1 MIKLATIIIS
11 CALLLSCSKP
21 EQLAINQYNELLAQ
35 AFEHP
40 VTSKSS
46 QHFPARRDLTL
57 AELDSQLTLL
67 ESLQLK
73 QCDLLYLASEK
84 NQILNKH
91 QSGADNFVFQ
101 LTLLNQLTQCLQTE
115 QEMPNSERD
124 FLSAL
129 AQEKRAKLPSYFWN
143 LLFSDEPSYHFFA
156 QYTQLY
162 PLSGHRFAV
171 ASQQSLSYLIEIKQ
185 QINTIS
191 ASSAASIPASL
202 LTQLKQLPEHLA
214 ILAQSRYIAS
224 LLHSADLASTQ
235 LEQATS
241 LLTTHQ
247 ADIDCHSKRNN
258 VPFSQLKA
266 IFSHR
271 FIKQMQ
277 PYLSQINT
285 ELHQVMPLLASLLK
299 PYPTQLEA
307 DVTAQLDNVLATQ
320 QRLQQANLA
329 HQQQWQT
336 LFERCQQK
344 VGS

>member
-1 MIKLATIIIS
+1 M
-11 CALLLSCSKP
+11 LLSCSKP
-21 EQLAINQYNELLAQ
+21 EQLAIYQYNELLAQ
-35 AFEHP
+35 AFEQP
-40 VTSKSS
+40 VTSKSI
-46 QHFPARRDLTL
+46 QPFPARRDLTL

-115 QEMPNSERD
+115 QEIPNAERD
-124 FLSAL
+124 FLTTL
-129 AQEKRAKLPSYFWN
+129 AKEKREKLPAYFWN
-143 LLFSDEPSYHFFA
+143 LLLSDEPSYRFFA

-162 PLSGHRFAV
+162 PLSGHRFALT
-171 ASQQSLSYLIEIKQ
+171 SQQSLHYLIDIKQ
-185 QINTIS
+185 KINSIS
-191 ASSAASIPASL
+191 ASSATIPVSL
-202 LTQLKQLPEHLA
+202 LAQLKQLPEHLA
-214 ILAQSRYIAS
+214 ILAQSRYVAS

-235 LEQATS
+235 LEQTTA
-241 LLTTHQ
+241 LLTQHQ
-247 ADIDCHSKRNN
+247 AEINCHSKRND

-299 PYPTQLEA
+299 PYPAQLEV

-344 VGS
+344 VGG